1 METKWTGI
9 ITPLKYFC
17 KINEY
22 EFQLS
27 INYETDEIHIN
38 GSRETA
44 DIDLVKIDEGLFH
57 LILENKSYL
66 ISVSNTNIYFRA
78 TVGGEEYNVEIE
90 DNINRLKSKYGE
102 TEEDVKSLGKVYSPM
117 PGLIVNIYVSV
128 GDEVQLNTPLLV
140 LEAMK
145 MENEIKSP
153 VSGKITDIS
162 VTAGQNISTETLLM
176 TIE

>member
-1 METKWTGI
+1 M
-9 ITPLKYFC
+9 KYFC

-27 INYETDEIHIN
+27 VNHETDEIRIN
-38 GSRETA
+38 GSHETT

-57 LILENKSYL
+57 LILENKSFL

-78 TVGGEEYNVEIE
+78 SVGGEEFNVEIE
-90 DNINRLKSKYGE
+90 DNISRLKSKYVE
-102 TEEDVKSLGKVYSPM
+102 TEKDAKSFGKVHSPM
-117 PGLIVNIYVSV
+117 PGLVVNIYVSV
-128 GDEVQLNTPLLV
+128 GDDVQLNTPLLA

-162 VTAGQNISTETLLM
+162 VTTGQNIPSETLLM

>member
-1 METKWTGI
+1 
-9 ITPLKYFC
+9 LKYFC

-27 INYETDEIHIN
+27 VNHRTDEIRFN
-38 GSRETA
+38 GTQESA

-66 ISVSNTNIYFRA
+66 ISVSKTNIYFRA
-78 TVGGEEYNVEIE
+78 SVGGEEYNVEIE
-90 DNINRLKSKYGE
+90 DNISKLKSKYGV
-102 TEEDVKSLGKVYSPM
+102 TEEDVKSLGEVHSPM
-117 PGLIVNIYVSV
+117 PGLVVNIYVSV
-128 GDEVQLNTPLLV
+128 GDDVELNTPLLA

-153 VSGKITDIS
+153 TNGKITNIS
-162 VTAGQNISTETLLM
+162 VTAGQNISTETVLI

>member
-1 METKWTGI
+1 METKRSGI
-9 ITPLKYFC
+9 ITSLKFFC

-44 DIDLVKIDEGLFH
+44 DVDLVKIDEGLFH

-66 ISVSNTNIYFRA
+66 ISVSNTNIFFRA

-90 DNINRLKSKYGE
+90 DNISRLKSKYGA

-117 PGLIVNIYVSV
+117 PGLVVKIYVSV
-128 GDEVQLNTPLLV
+128 GDDVQLNTPLLV

-145 MENEIKSP
+145 MENEIKSHTN
-153 VSGKITDIS
+153 GKITDIS
-162 VTAGQNISTETLLM
+162 VTSGQNISKDTLLM

>member
-1 METKWTGI
+1 M
-9 ITPLKYFC
+9 KYFC

-27 INYETDEIHIN
+27 VNHETDEIRLN
-38 GSRETA
+38 GTQETT

-57 LILENKSYL
+57 LILENKSFL

-78 TVGGEEYNVEIE
+78 SVGGEEFNVEIE
-90 DNINRLKSKYGE
+90 DNISRLKSKYGE
-102 TEEDVKSLGKVYSPM
+102 TEKDVKSFGKVHAPM
-117 PGLIVNIYVSV
+117 PGLVVKIFVSV
-128 GDEVQLNTPLLV
+128 GDDVQLNTPLLA

>member
-1 METKWTGI
+1 
-9 ITPLKYFC
+9 LKYFC

-22 EFQLS
+22 ELQLS
-27 INYETDEIHIN
+27 VDHKTEEIRIN
-38 GSRETA
+38 GTKDTT

-57 LILENKSYL
+57 LILDNKSYL

-78 TVGGEEYNVEIE
+78 SVGGEEYNVEIE
-90 DNINRLKSKYGE
+90 DNISRLKSTYGG
-102 TEEDVKSLGKVYSPM
+102 TEEDVRSLGKVHSPM
-117 PGLIVNIYVSV
+117 PGLVVNIYVSV
-128 GDEVQLNTPLLV
+128 GDDVQLNTPLLA

-153 VSGKITDIS
+153 TIGKITDIS
-162 VTAGQNISTETLLM
+162 VTTGQNISTETLLM

>member
-1 METKWTGI
+1 MKF
-9 ITPLKYFC
+9 FC

-90 DNINRLKSKYGE
+90 DNISRLKSKYGE
-102 TEEDVKSLGKVYSPM
+102 TEEDVKSPGKVYSPM
-117 PGLIVNIYVSV
+117 PGLVANIYVSV
-128 GDEVQLNTPLLV
+128 GDDVQLNTPLLV

-153 VSGKITDIS
+153 ANGKITDIS
-162 VTAGQNISTETLLM
+162 VTSGQNISTETLLM

>member
-1 METKWTGI
+1 MKF
-9 ITPLKYFC
+9 FC

-90 DNINRLKSKYGE
+90 DNISRLKSKYGE

-117 PGLIVNIYVSV
+117 PGLVANIYVSV
-128 GDEVQLNTPLLV
+128 GDDVQLNTPLLI

-153 VSGKITDIS
+153 TNGKITDIS
-162 VTAGQNISTETLLM
+162 VTSGQNISTETLLM

>member
-1 METKWTGI
+1 MEKKRSGI

-22 EFQLS
+22 ELQLS
-27 INYETDEIHIN
+27 VNHETDEIRIN
-38 GSRETA
+38 GSQETA
-44 DIDLVKIDEGLFH
+44 DIDLVKIDDGLFH
-57 LILENKSYL
+57 LILENKSFL

-78 TVGGEEYNVEIE
+78 SVGGEEYDVEIE
-90 DNINRLKSKYGE
+90 DNISRLKSKYGE
-102 TEEDVKSLGKVYSPM
+102 TEEDVKSLGKVFSPM
-117 PGLIVNIYVSV
+117 PGLVVKIYVSV
-128 GDEVQLNTPLLV
+128 GDDVQLNTPLLA

-153 VSGKITDIS
+153 ANGKITDIS
-162 VTAGQNISTETLLM
+162 VTTGQNISTETLLM

>member
-1 METKWTGI
+1 M
-9 ITPLKYFC
+9 KYFC
-17 KINEY
+17 KISEY

-27 INYETDEIHIN
+27 VNHETDEIRIY
-38 GSRETA
+38 GSQETA

-66 ISVSNTNIYFRA
+66 ISVSDTNICFRA
-78 TVGGEEYNVEIE
+78 SVGGEEYNVEIE
-90 DNINRLKSKYGE
+90 DNISRLKSKYGV
-102 TEEDVKSLGKVYSPM
+102 TEEDVKSLGKVHSPM
-117 PGLIVNIYVSV
+117 PGLVVNIYVSV
-128 GDEVQLNTPLLV
+128 GDEVQLNTPLLA

-153 VSGKITDIS
+153 TNGKITDIS
-162 VTAGQNISTETLLM
+162 VTAGQNISTETVLM